1 MMANNALFVAQN
13 NMEVLYGERIIK
25 KKKNIRK
32 MKPDEHIF
40 SSF

>member
-1 MMANNALFVAQN
+1 
-13 NMEVLYGERIIK
+13 VLYGERIIK

-40 SSF
+40 SSFLRS